1 MKQVIEGLSEGLQ
14 AIAEAVGGGGGEGQV
29 VPAPIATDN
38 GKVLKATG
46 AGAVA
51 WQEDATGAGVPT
63 VTSGDNGKVL
73 TADYTGGV
81 GTYSWE
87 DAKSGL
93 PDGSQALQGSVLAM
107 GLNHNP
113 EWDNITN
120 IIPEGSKGLVPTTT
134 GVTNGYVLTNN
145 NGTPAWAAASGG
157 GGGNGIQFITGN
169 ISSDMDDKQGIYY
182 AGVSS
187 MSVNALTPGTYI
199 AHFQTPAAGAFD
211 ADNLSGISYIRF
223 GYNLNN
229 YMADSTY
236 TIYPISVELRKYDS
250 TVEYSF
256 CVPTYADRSVSLYNQ
271 KYIQY
276 VYDSS
281 KLDSGDSYVL
291 DVNCIIVVTAIE

>member
-1 MKQVIEGLSEGLQ
+1 MKNVIAGLEEGLQ
-14 AIAEAVGGGGGEGQV
+14 AIAEALEGGSGQQ
-29 VPAPIATDN
+29 VPAPVAADN

-46 AGAVA
+46 AGQVA

-63 VTSGDNGKVL
+63 VTSGDDGKVL

-87 DAKSGL
+87 DAPSGV
-93 PDGSQALQGSVLAM
+93 PDTSQVLQGSVLAV
-107 GLNHNP
+107 GYSGDP
-113 EWDNITN
+113 EWENITD

-169 ISSDMDDKQGIYY
+169 ISSDIDDKEGIYY

-187 MSVNALTPGTYI
+187 LSVNVLTPGTYI
-199 AHFQTPAAGAFD
+199 AHFNTPAAGAFD
-211 ADNLSGISYIRF
+211 ADSLSGISYIRF
-223 GYNLNN
+223 GYNLTN
-229 YMADSTY
+229 YIADATY

-250 TVEYSF
+250 PVEYSF
-256 CVPTYADRSVSLYNQ
+256 CVPTYADRSNSLYNQ

-276 VYDSS
+276 VYDSA
-281 KLDSGDSYVL
+281 KLSSGDSYVL
-291 DVNCIIVVTAIE
+291 DVNCIIVVKAVE

>member
-1 MKQVIEGLSEGLQ
+1 MKNVIAGLEEGLQ
-14 AIAEAVGGGGGEGQV
+14 DIAEALGANSQK

-51 WQEDATGAGVPT
+51 WQEDATGAGVPA
-63 VTSGDNGKVL
+63 VTSGDDGKVL

-87 DAKSGL
+87 DAPSGV
-93 PDGSQALQGSVLAM
+93 PDPGQALQGSVLAL
-107 GLNHNP
+107 GYSGDP
-113 EWDNITN
+113 EWNNITN

-157 GGGNGIQFITGN
+157 GGGSTGIQFITGN
-169 ISSDMDDKQGIYY
+169 ISSDIDDKQGIYY

-211 ADNLSGISYIRF
+211 ANSLSGISYIRF

-229 YMADSTY
+229 YMADATY
-236 TIYPISVELRKYDS
+236 TLYPISVELRKYD
-250 TVEYSF
+250 TPVEYSY
-256 CVPTYADRSVSLYNQ
+256 CVPIYADRSVSLYNQ
-271 KYIQY
+271 KYVQY

-281 KLDSGDSYVL
+281 KLDSGNSYVL
-291 DVNCIIVVTAIE
+291 DVNCIIVVTAVE